1 MVPVAAV
8 HGRRGLG
15 DLPVLVKVAA
25 GTVVTLAVAVLVGVV
40 ALVKLHDTAEQAQVM
55 YTGNVG
61 PLIVLGRLDRQVM
74 QARVDLLRHGLAL
87 DEAAKA
93 KIESAITDGDQQLRS
108 LATAYRAQAVNPA
121 LMEQFAADWAA
132 SSTIRDTV
140 VLPLSRTG
148 RTADFERERS
158 TRYQPAVLK
167 AVADLDQ
174 MFEAEGVSA
183 DRRAELARDDYQ
195 VARTTVVV
203 VLIVGAL
210 FALGLAWRAAKAI
223 MRSVTAVSGLARALA
238 GGDLTVRSGITSR
251 DELGRMAGDLDAAMG
266 TLRDTIVT
274 LEQNAITLAGASEEL
289 AATSTQIAT
298 AAEQSSAQVGSVA
311 QTADQVGFNIATI
324 AASSEQMGA
333 AIGEIAANASQAA
346 RVAADAVVLA
356 GTTNATVSK
365 LGVSSQEIGDVVAV
379 ITSIA
384 EQTNLL
390 ALNATIEAARAGES
404 GKGFAVVATEVK
416 DLAQE
421 TSRATEDISSRVQAI
436 QADTAGAVAAIA
448 EIQTVIDQINDFQA
462 TIASAVEQQTATT
475 NEMVRNVSDA
485 AAGAAEISTAVS
497 DVADAAQSTAAAVT
511 EAQATTGELARMS
524 GALQTVVAQFRVR
537 PDGRSPSLSRG
548 QAGSRA

>member
-1 MVPVAAV
+1 MVPDAVV

-15 DLPVLVKVAA
+15 DLPVLVKVVA
-25 GTVVTLAVAVLVGVV
+25 GAVVTLAVALLVAVV
-40 ALVKLHDTAEQAQVM
+40 ALVKLHGSAQQAEVM
-55 YTGNVG
+55 YADNVS
-61 PLIVLGRLDRQVM
+61 PLIVLGHLDRQVM
-74 QARVDLLRHGLAL
+74 QARVDLLRHGLAT
-87 DEAAKA
+87 DKA
-93 KIESAITDGDQQLRS
+93 TKAQIDAAITAGDRQLQS
-108 LATAYRAQAVNPA
+108 LATEYRAQALSSA
-121 LMEQFAADWAA
+121 LMQQFTADWASA
-132 SSTIRDTV
+132 STLRDTV
-140 VLPLSRTG
+140 LLPLSRAG
-148 RTADFERERS
+148 RAAEFERERS

-167 AVADLDQ
+167 AVDDLDK
-174 MFEAEGVSA
+174 MFATEAGSA
-183 DRRAELARDDYQ
+183 ARRAQLARDDYQ
-195 VARTTVVV
+195 VARATVVV

-210 FALGLAWRAAKAI
+210 LALGLAWRVAKAI
-223 MRSVTAVSGLARALA
+223 MRSVTAVSGVARALA
-238 GGDLTVRSGITSR
+238 GGDLTVRSGITTR
-251 DELGRMAGDLDAAMG
+251 DELGGMASDLDDAMG

-274 LEQNAITLAGASEEL
+274 LEQNAVTLAGASEEL

-298 AAEQSSAQVGSVA
+298 AAEESSAQIGSVS
-311 QTADQVGFNIATI
+311 QTADQVGANIATI

-333 AIGEIAANASQAA
+333 AIGEIASNASQAA

-356 GTTNATVSK
+356 DTTNATVSK
-365 LGVSSQEIGDVVAV
+365 LGISSQEIGNVIAV

-421 TSRATEDISSRVQAI
+421 TSRATEDISRRVQAI
-436 QADTAGAVAAIA
+436 QTDTASAVTAIA

-485 AAGAAEISTAVS
+485 AAGAAEISAAVG
-497 DVADAAQSTAAAVT
+497 DVAEAAQSTAAAVT

-524 GALQTVVAQFRVR
+524 GDLQTVVAQFRIR
-537 PDGRSPSLSRG
+537 RD
-548 QAGSRA
+548 